1 MFVVYKITNLI
12 ENKCYIGSS
21 IRVEKRWQQHINASN
36 NPNNPY
42 YHYPLYEA
50 FRQFGLENFIFE
62 IIADDFET
70 IWEMEEYEQQM
81 IDFYN
86 SIKPH
91 GYNQTRATH
100 SNNLLSENYQKHIL
114 KTSQKCAKVD
124 IYNNIIETY
133 KSYHD
138 AARRNGY
145 DGDSRATSIR
155 KVCKGYI
162 SSLDGV
168 YFRDLDDNGRIVPIA
183 FKSNHG
189 KKSLIA
195 ISIDTQNELYFESIS
210 QAAEKLNTDRTS
222 ISKCISGSKRYTIV
236 KGYIF
241 RELDLYGNIIEN
253 NIDIDERILEY
264 NKRNPI
270 INGIRHNI
278 PTWCNLYNIKQAT
291 VNTRIKNGWSS
302 IDAIITPVKG
312 R

>member
-21 IRVEKRWQQHINASN
+21 VRVEKRWQQHINASN
-36 NPNNPY
+36 NPNSPHY
-42 YHYPLYEA
+42 DYPLYKA

-70 IWEMEEYEQQM
+70 AWEMEEYEQQM

-86 SIKPH
+86 SIKPN

-100 SNNLLSENYQKHIL
+100 SNNLMSENHQKHIL
-114 KTSQKCAKVD
+114 KISQKCAKVD
-124 IYNNIIETY
+124 IYNNIIEIY

-138 AARRNGY
+138 AAKRNGY

-155 KVCKGYI
+155 EVCKGYT
-162 SSLDGV
+162 SSLNGE
-168 YFRDLDDNGRIVPIA
+168 YFRDLDNEGKIIPIP
-183 FKSNHG
+183 FKNSHG

-195 ISIDTQNELYFESIS
+195 ISIDSQDELYFESVT
-210 QAAEKLNTDRTS
+210 QAAEKLNTDRSS
-222 ISKCISGSKRYTIV
+222 ISKCISGSQRYTIV
-236 KGYIF
+236 KGYII

-253 NIDIDERILEY
+253 NIDINERILEY
-264 NKRNPI
+264 DKRNPI
-270 INGIRHNI
+270 INGIRHDI
-278 PTWCNLYNIKQAT
+278 PTWCNLYGIKQAT
-291 VNTRIKNGWSS
+291 VNARIRNGWSS

>member
-21 IRVEKRWQQHINASN
+21 IRVEKRWRQHINTSN
-36 NPNNPY
+36 NPNSSQYN
-42 YHYPLYEA
+42 YPLYKA
-50 FRQFGLENFIFE
+50 FRQFGIENFIFE

-86 SIKPH
+86 SVKPN

-100 SNNLLSENYQKHIL
+100 SNNLMHENRQKHNLEI
-114 KTSQKCAKVD
+114 SQKCAKVD
-124 IYNNIIETY
+124 IHNNIIEVY

-138 AARRNGY
+138 AARKNGY

-155 KVCKGYI
+155 EVCKGHV
-162 SSLDGV
+162 SSLNGI
-168 YFRDLDDNGRIVPIA
+168 YFRDLDNEGNIIPIV
-183 FKSNHG
+183 FKNSHS

-195 ISIDTQNELYFESIS
+195 ISVDTQDELYFESIT

-222 ISKCISGSKRYTIV
+222 ISKCISGSQRYTIV
-236 KGYIF
+236 KGYII

-253 NIDIDERILEY
+253 NIDIDERISEY

-270 INGIRHNI
+270 IDGIRHDI
-278 PTWCNLYNIKQAT
+278 PTWCNIYHIKQAT
-291 VNTRIKNGWSS
+291 VNARIRRGWSS
-302 IDAIITPVKG
+302 INAITTPVKG

>member
-21 IRVEKRWQQHINASN
+21 IRVEKRWRQHINTSN
-36 NPNNPY
+36 NPNSSQYN
-42 YHYPLYEA
+42 YPLYKA
-50 FRQFGLENFIFE
+50 FRQFGIENFIFE

-86 SIKPH
+86 SVKPN

-100 SNNLLSENYQKHIL
+100 SNNLMHENRQKHNLEI
-114 KTSQKCAKVD
+114 SQKCAKVD
-124 IYNNIIETY
+124 IHNNIIEVY

-138 AARRNGY
+138 AARKNGY

-155 KVCKGYI
+155 EVCKGHV
-162 SSLDGV
+162 SSLNGI
-168 YFRDLDDNGRIVPIA
+168 YFRDLDNEGNIIPIV
-183 FKSNHG
+183 FKNSHS

-195 ISIDTQNELYFESIS
+195 ISVDTQDELYFESIT

-222 ISKCISGSKRYTIV
+222 ISKCISGSQRYTIV
-236 KGYIF
+236 KGYII

-253 NIDIDERILEY
+253 NIDIDERISEY

-270 INGIRHNI
+270 IDGIRHDI
-278 PTWCNLYNIKQAT
+278 PTWCTIYNIKHDT
-291 VNTRIKNGWSS
+291 VNARI
-302 IDAIITPVKG
+302 

>member
-21 IRVEKRWQQHINASN
+21 IRVEKRWRQHINTSN
-36 NPNNPY
+36 NPNSSQYN
-42 YHYPLYEA
+42 YPLYKA
-50 FRQFGLENFIFE
+50 FRQFGIENFIFE

-86 SIKPH
+86 SVKPN

-100 SNNLLSENYQKHIL
+100 SNNLMHENCQKHNLEI
-114 KTSQKCAKVD
+114 SQKCAKVD
-124 IYNNIIETY
+124 IHNNIIEVY

-138 AARRNGY
+138 AARKNGY

-155 KVCKGYI
+155 EVCKGHV
-162 SSLDGV
+162 SSLNGI
-168 YFRDLDDNGRIVPIA
+168 YFRDLDNEGNIIPIV
-183 FKSNHG
+183 FKNSHS

-195 ISIDTQNELYFESIS
+195 ISVDTQDELYFESIT

-222 ISKCISGSKRYTIV
+222 ISKCISGSQRYTIV
-236 KGYIF
+236 KGYII

-253 NIDIDERILEY
+253 NIDIDERISEY

-270 INGIRHNI
+270 IDGIRHDI
-278 PTWCNLYNIKQAT
+278 PTWCNIYNIKQAT
-291 VNTRIKNGWSS
+291 VNARIRRGWSS
-302 IDAIITPVKG
+302 INAITTPVKG

>member
-21 IRVEKRWQQHINASN
+21 VRVEKRWQQHINASN
-36 NPNNPY
+36 NPNNPHY
-42 YHYPLYEA
+42 DYPLYKA
-50 FRQFGLENFIFE
+50 FRHFGLENFIFE

-70 IWEMEEYEQQM
+70 VWEMEEYEQQM

-86 SIKPH
+86 SVKPN

-100 SNNLLSENYQKHIL
+100 SNNLISENHQKHIL
-114 KTSQKCAKVD
+114 KISQKCAKVD

-138 AARRNGY
+138 AAKRNGY

-155 KVCKGYI
+155 EVCKGYV
-162 SSLDGV
+162 SSLNGE
-168 YFRDLDDNGRIVPIA
+168 YFRDLDNEGKIISIP
-183 FKSNHG
+183 FKNSHG

-195 ISIDTQNELYFESIS
+195 ISVDTQDELYFESVT
-210 QAAEKLNTDRTS
+210 QAAEKLNTDRSS
-222 ISKCISGSKRYTIV
+222 ISKCISGSQRYTIV
-236 KGYIF
+236 KGYII

-253 NIDIDERILEY
+253 NIDINERILEY
-264 NKRNPI
+264 DKRNPI
-270 INGIRHNI
+270 INGIRNDI
-278 PTWCNLYNIKQAT
+278 PTWCNLYGIKQAT
-291 VNTRIKNGWSS
+291 VNARIRNGWSS